1 MVIHVEGLEDD
12 RKVHKIAV
20 IDYDDKNISNIS
32 TNDNE

>member
-1 MVIHVEGLEDD
+1 MVIHVEGLKDD
-12 RKVHKIAV
+12 RKVHRIAV